1 MEVIPMRGYTIILF
15 CIIHLIPDCVK
26 AQNNST
32 GYYTIRV
39 KEQVQADYSN
49 LLDTG
54 RVRNFREVDKFYKWT
69 VIVKKISDSIFFLQ
83 LRPDSL
89 LENGVQSL
97 SSTSWL
103 QFLFRTGM
111 NEPLGAALYSDKD
124 VTAPLMNLVK
134 ILVSNIPFVLRSN
147 MPEYEP
153 YIDGVFKSVY
163 SKKKGDRGE
172 IVLHKRKEVIYP
184 PGIHL
189 FRNSIDSFTAE
200 FIYEQG
206 SALLKSG
213 NCYEEKKQKMG
224 SRMLS
229 IVKTRI
235 EIISVEKNISMPVV
249 AENYSGIYNKQ
260 FPLFKKVNYSERMK
274 RQSAKYDPVS
284 SIKVLLQTS
293 AEIDTEEAGL
303 LTSRIRSSLL
313 RSEIAYP
320 EVKSILDSVESS
332 SIWFRIVED
341 ALVESGTSPAQD
353 ILADMLDRKN
363 EKDFFYKRLLVKIGV
378 TAPIVNSRLLESLI
392 WIKKDT
398 TRVSL
403 SSAAGLALAN
413 NAFLMIDEDM
423 LPERRKI
430 LSELENNFRN
440 PGRQK
445 KDTIQWL
452 QEAGNSANESVLS
465 LVTDCFQQ
473 QDIDLREEA
482 LYALRFISGSVT
494 DSLIAMQLS
503 MAITDFPA
511 TLADVLRMRYPSAII
526 RQALYTFLE
535 SGKPLRFE
543 NTKEFIDYLLSWKD
557 EVKAISAELGSINL
571 TDKEVISYI
580 KKQF

>member
-1 MEVIPMRGYTIILF
+1 MRGYIFLF
-15 CIIHLIPDCVK
+15 FISLLSPDCVI
-26 AQNNST
+26 AQKDST
-32 GYYTIRV
+32 GYYTIRI

-54 RVRNFREVDKFYKWT
+54 KVRNFREFDKFYKWT
-69 VIVKKISDSIFFLQ
+69 VAATKVSDSIFFLQ
-83 LRPDSL
+83 LRPDNL

-97 SSTSWL
+97 SSTNWL
-103 QFLFRTGM
+103 QFIFRTGM
-111 NEPLGAALYSDKD
+111 NEPSGAALYTDKV

-134 ILVSNIPFVLRSN
+134 ILLSNIPFVLRSS

-163 SKKKGDRGE
+163 SIKKEEGGE

-189 FRNSIDSFTAE
+189 FRNSIDSFKAE

-206 SALLKSG
+206 SALLRSG

-229 IVKTRI
+229 TVKTLI
-235 EIISVEKNISMPVV
+235 EIIPIEENISLPAVV
-249 AENYSGIYNKQ
+249 GNYSATYDTQI
-260 FPLFKKVNYSERMK
+260 PLFRKINYSERIR
-274 RQSAKYDPVS
+274 RQSVKYEPIFSVRE
-284 SIKVLLQTS
+284 LLQNAT
-293 AEIDTEEAGL
+293 EIDEDAAGK
-303 LTSRIRSSLL
+303 LTARIRSSLL
-313 RSEIAYP
+313 RNEIAYA
-320 EVKSILDSVESS
+320 EVKSILDSEETS
-332 SIWFRIVED
+332 SIWFRILED
-341 ALVESGTSPAQD
+341 ALVESGTSSAQG
-353 ILADMLDRKN
+353 ILAEMLERKGG
-363 EKDFFYKRLLVKIGV
+363 KDFFYKRLLVKIGV

-392 WIKKDT
+392 ELKKDT
-398 TRVSL
+398 TKGSL

-423 LPERRKI
+423 LPERKKI
-430 LSELENNFRN
+430 LGELENNFRN
-440 PGRQK
+440 SVRQK

-452 QEAGNSANESVLS
+452 QEAGNSANDSVLS

-473 QDIDLREEA
+473 QDIDLKEEA

-494 DSLIAMQLS
+494 DSLIATQLS
-503 MAITDFPA
+503 MAITECPG
-511 TLADVLRMRYPSAII
+511 TLIDVLRMRYPSAII
-526 RQALYTFLE
+526 RQALYTCLE
-535 SGKPLRFE
+535 SGKPLQFE

-557 EVKAISAELGSINL
+557 EVKTISAELVSINL
-571 TDKEVISYI
+571 TDKEVLSYI

>member
-1 MEVIPMRGYTIILF
+1 MRGYTIILF
-15 CIIHLIPDCVK
+15 CIILLIPDCVK
-26 AQNNST
+26 AQKNST

-39 KEQVQADYSN
+39 KEQVKADYSN

-54 RVRNFREVDKFYKWT
+54 KVRNFREVDKFYKWT

-97 SSTSWL
+97 SSTNWL
-103 QFLFRTGM
+103 QFFFRTGM
-111 NEPLGAALYSDKD
+111 NEPSGAALYTDKV

-163 SKKKGDRGE
+163 SIKKEEWGE

-189 FRNSIDSFTAE
+189 FRNSIDSFKAE

-206 SALLKSG
+206 SALLRSG

-229 IVKTRI
+229 TVKTLI
-235 EIISVEKNISMPVV
+235 EITPIEKNISIPAV
-249 AENYSGIYNKQ
+249 AGNYSDTYDNQIPIFRKT
-260 FPLFKKVNYSERMK
+260 NYSERIS
-274 RQSAKYDPVS
+274 RQSAKYEPIF
-284 SIKVLLQTS
+284 SIRTLLQT
-293 AEIDTEEAGL
+293 ATEIDEDAAGQ
-303 LTSRIRSSLL
+303 LTARIRSSLL
-313 RSEIAYP
+313 RNEIAYP
-320 EVKSILDSVESS
+320 EIKSILDSVETS

-341 ALVESGTSPAQD
+341 ALVESGISPAQD
-353 ILADMLDRKN
+353 ILADMLERKK

-392 WIKKDT
+392 ELKKDT

-430 LSELENNFRN
+430 LGELQNNFRN

-452 QEAGNSANESVLS
+452 QEAGNSANDSVLS

-473 QDIDLREEA
+473 QDTDLKEEA

-526 RQALYTFLE
+526 RQALYTCLE
-535 SGKPLRFE
+535 SGKPLQFE

-557 EVKAISAELGSINL
+557 DVKAISAELGSINL